1 MPKRSRGCGQYAK
14 TRWVR
19 GLLIAS
25 TTFCVLAGQSRAMPP
40 AAIRSASTSAYL
52 QESGAGAPLGKL
64 VVAPEVME
72 GHCITKVSPV
82 YPQTDGTPRTKA
94 IVVVRV
100 VVWKSGSVSPVRV
113 VSGDS
118 SLEAQATNAVRLWR
132 YKPFLRDGE
141 AMDVTTDIS
150 VDFDPQTQGGMITHP
165 KH

>member
-1 MPKRSRGCGQYAK
+1 MPKRSRGCGQYTK
-14 TRWVR
+14 TKCVR

-25 TTFCVLAGQSRAMPP
+25 TTFCVLASQSEAMPP
-40 AAIRSASTSAYL
+40 AAIHSAGKAYL

-82 YPQTDGTPRTKA
+82 YPQTEGTPRTKA
-94 IVVVRV
+94 TVVVRV

-118 SLEAQATNAVRLWR
+118 SLEAQATNTVRLWR
-132 YKPFLRDGE
+132 YKPFLRDGD

-150 VDFDPQTQGGMITHP
+150 VEFDPQTQGGMISHP

>member
-1 MPKRSRGCGQYAK
+1 M
-14 TRWVR
+14 
-19 GLLIAS
+19 
-25 TTFCVLAGQSRAMPP
+25 FCLLAGQSRAMPA
-40 AAIRSASTSAYL
+40 AAIHFAGTAYL

-82 YPQTDGTPRTKA
+82 YPQSDGVSRTKET
-94 IVVVRV
+94 VVVRV

-118 SLEAQATNAVRLWR
+118 SLAAQATNAVRLWR

-141 AMDVTTDIS
+141 AMDVSTDLS
-150 VDFDPQTQGGMITHP
+150 VDFEPQTQGGMITHP